1 MEVIMKNIL
10 KYTGNGISKEQA
22 IYFANAVTQNE
33 FMMLELAYLR
43 SKSLYVK
50 NKYVTETS
58 KGFDYDIFQTDN
70 GLVFFKKPARKTE
83 EKEPMLS

>member
-1 MEVIMKNIL
+1 MKNIR

-22 IYFANAVTQNE
+22 IYFSNAFTQAE
-33 FMMLELAYLR
+33 FMMMELAYLR

-58 KGFDYDIFQTDN
+58 DGFDYDIFQTDT
-70 GLVFFKKPARKTE
+70 GMIWFKKPSRKSA
-83 EKEPMLS
+83 EKETVFS

>member
-1 MEVIMKNIL
+1 MKNIL

-22 IYFANAVTQNE
+22 IFFTNAVTQNE

-43 SKSLYVK
+43 SKSMYVK

-58 KGFDYDIFQTDN
+58 NGFDYDIFQTN
-70 GLVFFKKPARKTE
+70 SGMVFFKKPAKKAE
-83 EKEPMLS
+83 EKELILS